1 MRRVDLDEGSLG
13 TDLPQ
18 ICAYVHKTSTH
29 MIILRHRVQTIA
41 WHREMGSI
49 PTDFTARAGSPEQSV
64 RYLQPSIVGRGGVEY
79 ILEMRLAND
88 VRERWH
94 TMSGIVVYIGLPAPI
109 SLFLALP

>member
-64 RYLQPSIVGRGGVEY
+64 RYLPPSIVVGVVVERGGVEY
-79 ILEMRLAND
+79 ILERRCEGR
-88 VRERWH
+88 VRFLFWE
-94 TMSGIVVYIGLPAPI
+94 TVGILI
-109 SLFLALP
+109 S